1 MCKTLE
7 ASLGMSL
14 EAFVISES
22 QTVSILHREAS
33 ESTKSAEQLYAK
45 YLSGRMNFTDAVSA
59 ESVSKHGGKHGIGM
73 TLNNW
78 AAKRI
83 ERRRA
88 GRETSSGGN
97 SEDATLAKA
106 TEAANQR
113 SALEQIR
120 LAQANAELKRF
131 QLMKHLISIKHRRN
145 FELGENTVSS
155 AHSISNYHRS
165 CTSVV
170 EAVNTRLLEIQKS
183 QELLRDNH
191 TRVIVPT
198 WHTREVS
205 LVNTLNDIYR
215 DTKEAT
221 AIADGIADGDPKYID
236 QQKLLKADE
245 LEDTTSIWDIP
256 IVLARS
262 AGYQRESVPGTLMEG
277 WLYKKSPSMITL
289 QPWARRWFMMD
300 KNGLYYFK
308 TDDSQRGDFNANQ
321 FRRVKVC
328 DIVLCTVRELPAEGL
343 SGRFCFQV
351 VTPSEKPLTLQARGP
366 KEYRMWVSGIRSTME
381 NQLVN
386 GNTGDLNVK
395 IGEKILFDRASSY
408 SERPPTEFCENDT
421 ICDDEVATN
430 ADYVKQKTSEHVA
443 ELMVKNL
450 FCADCGMPK
459 PDWASLNLGIL
470 ICIEC
475 SAVHR
480 SLGVHLSKVRS
491 LKLDS
496 LSVGEGLL
504 LQSLGNDVVN
514 HIWEDGMADQKGWQ
528 KPTASSD
535 RKAREEWIRSKYMW
549 KGFLS
554 LKKFEEMSEEQRK
567 EKFSQDLYDAAKIG
581 DVVGTATA
589 LAHGGSVEWTNINDG
604 GRTALHICA
613 LAKVD
618 SEREW
623 KAIETAELLL
633 QNGAKMNAFDSDFHD
648 VLDCAL
654 IGNAEVKMVEYLSH
668 RSL

>member
-1 MCKTLE
+1 
-7 ASLGMSL
+7 
-14 EAFVISES
+14 
-22 QTVSILHREAS
+22 
-33 ESTKSAEQLYAK
+33 
-45 YLSGRMNFTDAVSA
+45 MNFAEAVSV
-59 ESVSKHGGKHGIGM
+59 ESSTKHGIGM
-73 TLNNW
+73 TINNW

-88 GRETSSGGN
+88 GRENSSGG
-97 SEDATLAKA
+97 SGEDATLAKA
-106 TEAANQR
+106 TEAANLR

-131 QLMKHLISIKHRRN
+131 QLMKHLISVKHRRN
-145 FELGENTVSS
+145 FELGENTMSS
-155 AHSISNYHRS
+155 AYSLSNYHRS
-165 CTSVV
+165 CSAAVD
-170 EAVNTRLLEIQKS
+170 AVNGRLTELQKA
-183 QELLRDNH
+183 QEHLRENH
-191 TRVIVPT
+191 ARVIVPT
-198 WHTREVS
+198 WHGREVA

-215 DTKEAT
+215 DAKEAT

-236 QQKLLKADE
+236 QQKLLKVDE
-245 LEDTTSIWDIP
+245 LEDASTIWDVP
-256 IVLARS
+256 DVLARS
-262 AGYQRESVPGTLMEG
+262 AGYQREAIPGVLMEG
-277 WLYKKSPSMITL
+277 WLYKKSPSVITL
-289 QPWARRWFMMD
+289 QMWARRWFMMD

-308 TDDSQRGDFNANQ
+308 MDENQRGDAHVNQ

-328 DIVLCTVRELPAEGL
+328 DIVLCTVRELAAEGL
-343 SGRFCFQV
+343 GGRFCFQV

-395 IGEKILFDRASSY
+395 IGEKVLFNRASSY
-408 SERPPTEFCENDT
+408 SERPPTEFREGDASVVIENDS
-421 ICDDEVATN
+421 N
-430 ADYVKQKTSEHVA
+430 ADKEKQRASEVVS
-443 ELMVKNL
+443 ELMSKNP
-450 FCADCGMPK
+450 FCADCGMPN

-496 LSVGEGLL
+496 LSVGERML

-514 HIWEDGMADQKGWQ
+514 PIWEAGMVDQKGWQ
-528 KPTASSD
+528 KPTSLAD

-554 LKKFEEMSEEQRK
+554 FKGFEEMDEAQRK
-567 EKFSQDLYDAAKIG
+567 EQFSRDLYESAKIG
-581 DVVGTATA
+581 DVFGAAAA
-589 LAHGGSVEWTNINDG
+589 LAYGGNVEWVNAKEG
-604 GRTALHICA
+604 GKTALHVCA
-613 LAKVD
+613 LAKIAL
-618 SEREW
+618 EKEW

-633 QNGAKMNAFDSDFHD
+633 QNGAKMDAFDSDFHD
-648 VLDCAL
+648 VLDSAL